1 MSHSE
6 PESHEEYSSLLATTV
21 ARETWPPPGLR
32 FLRQRHDVLATVEAL
47 RGQPPKV
54 VREVLTLVFLPFR
67 LPAECAGQNQL
78 IGAEIDL
85 VPALQSEKKLVD
97 VTCIEPVMANRFAK
111 QNESSAHVTQ
121 AKVL

>member
-1 MSHSE
+1 
-6 PESHEEYSSLLATTV
+6 
-21 ARETWPPPGLR
+21 
-32 FLRQRHDVLATVEAL
+32 
-47 RGQPPKV
+47 
-54 VREVLTLVFLPFR
+54 VLTLVFLPFC

-97 VTCIEPVMANRFAK
+97 VTCIETVMANRFAK